1 MRMLNRRQFA
11 SGIGAGLLLSPFVSM
26 LQRRP
31 LHAAGTKKAKRLLLF
46 CTMGT
51 KPDLWSP
58 TNVTGENSFTFS
70 AATAPLAE
78 HKASIVLLEGLPSGN
93 PADGHGAPD
102 GITGMGFGASG
113 YYYGDKIFKSVDQF
127 IADGLVAAGSKRPI
141 ASLLLGA
148 ETSIPGGTTMFWR
161 GNNLLPIASPS
172 SAFNTVFGAVVP
184 TGTLPSALLRRRQ
197 SILDVMKG
205 EIGQIRGR
213 VGKVE
218 QAKLDLHLD
227 SIRQL
232 ENKLISSGA
241 SGGACQQL
249 SGVTDS
255 SNPQPGIADDLT
267 HLDIIVNAFACD
279 VTRVAA
285 IQLGT
290 DQKFEV
296 NLPGL
301 QGDQHA
307 SFIHGSQT
315 DFTNLTKFEVWMS
328 QQFAGLITKLKAR
341 PEPDDPSTTL
351 YDNTL
356 LVWCRDMGDST
367 LHNQNSMR
375 FVIAGGAGGYLKT
388 DPKGRYLDLR
398 PMGMGNLANRHE
410 RALLSLCDAM
420 GITSYAGFG
429 DPTLPAT
436 YKTPLPGIAA

>member
-410 RALLSLCDAM
+410 RVLLSLCDAM